1 MIRQKP
7 IVVIDNKTFEL
18 DRMIHLVKY
27 PQVVKINVYREEDKI
42 NSFWAYRSNSELGLW
57 RLCITTAKSMFKH
70 RSFYK
75 GSYDYIQSTLLHM
88 ILQRFINENID
99 MIPIDASMNGTIY
112 SNLQRLSQNC
122 VCNVDFKPEC
132 KNQEAVEIVDTKE
145 RRIVEEPFRELYK
158 LDNRDGIG
166 CGVLPSDISYRQI
179 EDILRSFSD
188 IFKSLYDIVDIQLFV
203 KEYLFTFVDIFH
215 VKGDIY
221 TIELQR
227 KEMLPDSK
235 TNRVLLFFMVAKLD
249 IIGDAIVDEKLTTN
263 VTQICS
269 KKYHVFP
276 FLLTIPDVKI
286 NDYGLYDKYIP
297 CGLYICK
304 LFDYSHPSNNQCSQ
318 EEKERGMCNDTYSY
332 IGNRY
337 DELFPLKEAI
347 ESFQSSCDTLVA
359 GKRRRHSRRK
369 RRRQTL
375 RRRKTMKHR
384 KSNKRRQN
392 KKRKR

>member
-1 MIRQKP
+1 M
-7 IVVIDNKTFEL
+7 
-18 DRMIHLVKY
+18 
-27 PQVVKINVYREEDKI
+27 
-42 NSFWAYRSNSELGLW
+42 
-57 RLCITTAKSMFKH
+57 
-70 RSFYK
+70 
-75 GSYDYIQSTLLHM
+75 
-88 ILQRFINENID
+88 
-99 MIPIDASMNGTIY
+99 
-112 SNLQRLSQNC
+112 
-122 VCNVDFKPEC
+122 
-132 KNQEAVEIVDTKE
+132 
-145 RRIVEEPFRELYK
+145 
-158 LDNRDGIG
+158 
-166 CGVLPSDISYRQI
+166 
-179 EDILRSFSD
+179 
-188 IFKSLYDIVDIQLFV
+188 
-203 KEYLFTFVDIFH
+203 
-215 VKGDIY
+215 
-221 TIELQR
+221 
-227 KEMLPDSK
+227 
-235 TNRVLLFFMVAKLD
+235 
-249 IIGDAIVDEKLTTN
+249 
-263 VTQICS
+263 
-269 KKYHVFP
+269 
-276 FLLTIPDVKI
+276 LTIPDVKI

>member
-1 MIRQKP
+1 MSRHKP
-7 IVVIDNKTFEL
+7 TIMIDNKRFEI
-18 DRMIHLVKY
+18 DRMIHLIRY
-27 PQVVKINVYREEDKI
+27 PQVVKINVYQDEELI
-42 NSFWAYRSNSELGLW
+42 NSFWTYRSNSELGLW
-57 RLCITTAKSMFKH
+57 RLCVTTAKSMFRH

-75 GSYDYIQSTLLHM
+75 GAYDYIQSTLLHM
-88 ILQRFINENID
+88 ELQRFINENID
-99 MIPIDASMNGTIY
+99 TIPIDASMDGTVY
-112 SNLQRLSQNC
+112 NNLQRLSQNC
-122 VCNVDFKPEC
+122 VCNVDFTPQC
-132 KNQEAVEIVDTKE
+132 KNEEVVDVVDTRE
-145 RRIVEEPFRELYK
+145 RRIVEEPFKELYK
-158 LDNRDGIG
+158 LDNKDGIG
-166 CGVLPSDISYRQI
+166 CGLLPSDISYRQI
-179 EDILRSFSD
+179 EDILRNFSD
-188 IFKSLYDIVDIQLFV
+188 IFRSLYDIVDIQLLV

-249 IIGDAIVDEKLTTN
+249 IIGGSIIDDRLMEN
-263 VTQICS
+263 VTRICS

-276 FLLTIPDVKI
+276 FFLTTPDVKI
-286 NDYGLYDKYIP
+286 NNYGLYDKYIP

-304 LFDYSHPSNNQCSQ
+304 LFDYSHPSHNQCSR
-318 EEKERGMCNDTYSY
+318 EEKELGMCNDTYSY

-384 KSNKRRQN
+384 KN
-392 KKRKR
+392 KKRKG